1 MGYQNKTRPDYFDLR
16 EALYLSSVDKS
27 EQELSEKYRRNLLS
41 DAQFDLSDLIMEIE
55 DNFNSI
61 TKKELLFAL
70 EFISDTL
77 RQYEREVY
85 PQEEKNDSND

>member
-41 DAQFDLSDLIMEIE
+41 DAKFDLSDLIMEIK
-55 DNFNSI
+55 DNFNSM
-61 TKKELLFAL
+61 TQKELLFAL

-77 RQYEREVY
+77 RQYERELY
-85 PQEEKNDSND
+85 KDNSNDE

>member
-1 MGYQNKTRPDYFDLR
+1 MGYQNKTRPDYFNLR

-27 EQELSEKYRRNLLS
+27 EQKLSEKYRRNLLS
-41 DAQFDLSDLIMEIE
+41 DAQFDLSDLIMEIK
-55 DNFNSI
+55 DNFNSM
-61 TKKELLFAL
+61 TQKELLFAL
-70 EFISDTL
+70 EFIRDTL

>member
-27 EQELSEKYRRNLLS
+27 EQELSEKYRRYLLS

>member
-16 EALYLSSVDKS
+16 EALYLSSIDKS

-41 DAQFDLSDLIMEIE
+41 DAQFDLSDLIMEIK
-55 DNFNSI
+55 DNFNSM

-70 EFISDTL
+70 EFIRDTL
-77 RQYEREVY
+77 HQYERELY
-85 PQEEKNDSND
+85 KDNSNDE

>member
-41 DAQFDLSDLIMEIE
+41 DAQFDLSDLIMEIK
-55 DNFNSI
+55 DNFNSM
-61 TKKELLFAL
+61 TQKELLFAL

-77 RQYEREVY
+77 RQYERELY
-85 PQEEKNDSND
+85 KDNSNDE